1 MEDGSDVVSDAVAIK
16 VVALIPVVDGNKQID
31 ANAEMPVIDDRV
43 DVEETAVVED
53 IDVASTSLSKKTKHA
68 VYMANQRSTESDE
81 KRESRLADDR
91 ARKAKSRQAQR
102 EQTTP
107 GPKKQS
113 SSVKVEGQ
121 ENEVMNILSIP
132 THSLS
137 DMTGTEPEM
146 RQVRLDADAARKR
159 LARAEG
165 SSTKRKEVTTELATT
180 KTNTESATI
189 LQDKKSADRKRKRTL
204 EEEPEQT
211 SSSGCR
217 CC

>member
-1 MEDGSDVVSDAVAIK
+1 MEDGSDVVSDAIAIK
-16 VVALIPVVDGNKQID
+16 VVALIPVVDGNEQID
-31 ANAEMPVIDDRV
+31 ADAEMPVIDDRV

-91 ARKAKSRQAQR
+91 ARKAKSRQAER
-102 EQTTP
+102 EQTAP
-107 GPKKQS
+107 
-113 SSVKVEGQ
+113 E
-121 ENEVMNILSIP
+121 P
-132 THSLS
+132 TRP
-137 DMTGTEPEM
+137 GTEPDK

-180 KTNTESATI
+180 KTNAESATL

-204 EEEPEQT
+204 EEGTEQRQALN
-211 SSSGCR
+211 SIISYER
-217 CC
+217 CCLLLLMLLLLILMHADVID